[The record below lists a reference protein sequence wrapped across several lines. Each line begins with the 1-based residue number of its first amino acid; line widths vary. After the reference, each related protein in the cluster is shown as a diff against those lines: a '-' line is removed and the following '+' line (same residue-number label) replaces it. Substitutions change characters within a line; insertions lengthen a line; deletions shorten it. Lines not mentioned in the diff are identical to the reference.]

1 MTNPITNA
9 ILSLWQSG
17 RKIKKTSGGWISGN
31 APCCHHRG
39 EKPDSRLRGGLL
51 ITPDGESFSFH
62 CFNCGFKAGWSPGKL
77 LSGNTKLLFKWCGMG
92 DTDISKLGLV
102 TLKFKDDQ
110 PVYKKE
116 IVFDLLEKQLPDEC
130 LSINQWIKEGCL
142 VAELVAVINYL
153 LDRGMDL
160 NWYNWHWSA
169 APGFRDRV
177 IVPFYNKS
185 KIVGY
190 TGRKITEGKPKYLTD
205 SQNGYVFNLDRQT
218 YDRSCVIVVEGQ
230 FDAIAIDGVAI
241 MTNEPNETQCARINA
256 LGKQVIVVPDKDKPG
271 AKLVKAA
278 LDNSWRVSLPPWEDH
293 IKDAAK
299 ATEVYGRLYTLTTI
313 LHYQETNKIKIQLL
327 QKKLEALTDE

>member
-1 MTNPITNA
+1 MNQIQAALQTLLPAN
-9 ILSLWQSG
+9 
-17 RKIKKTSGGWISGN
+17 RKLTTGGWISFN
-31 APCCHHRG
+31 AVCCTHRG
-39 EKPDSRLRGGLL
+39 DRPDSKKRGGVLF
-51 ITPDGESFSFH
+51 TTEGFTYH

-102 TLKFKDDQ
+102 TLKFKDNQ
-110 PVYKKE
+110 PVAKKA
-116 IVFDLLEKQLPDEC
+116 ITFTLEERPLPDGTMTVMEW
-130 LSINQWIKEGCL
+130 INTAHLPDIGEDIGKVVEYIIG
-142 VAELVAVINYL
+142 
-153 LDRGMDL
+153 RGMDL
-160 NWYNWHWSA
+160 EWYNWMWSP
-169 APGFRDRV
+169 APGYVDRV
-177 IVPFYNKS
+177 IIPFYQDG

-256 LGKQVIVVPDKDKPG
+256 LGKPVIVVPDKDKPG

-278 LDNSWRVSLPPWEDH
+278 LDNGWGVSLPPWEDH